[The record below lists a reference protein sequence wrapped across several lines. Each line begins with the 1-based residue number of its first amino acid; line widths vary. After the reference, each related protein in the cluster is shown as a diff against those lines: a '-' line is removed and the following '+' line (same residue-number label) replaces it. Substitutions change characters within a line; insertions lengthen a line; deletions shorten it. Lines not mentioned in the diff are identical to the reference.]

1 MSDSLARY
9 KTFLAVADSKSI
21 SSAAK
26 LLEVTQPAVSME
38 ISALEAE
45 LGVRLF
51 LRTNRGVSLTEE
63 GEVLYEY
70 VKKGMSFVE
79 AGEDKLREMSG
90 LQYGKLRIG
99 ASDMTLMFFLLEHIV
114 SFREQHEGVNIS
126 VTNAPTP
133 STLEALRSGAID
145 FGVVSEPFTGC
156 DCTDIDFVP
165 VKEINDIFIAHPTCP
180 LSRES
185 RITKKQLAQYRIN
198 MLENKTSTRK
208 YVSSWLG
215 ASFPEPSIELATSE
229 LLVRF
234 TEQGLGI
241 SCVVEDFAREA
252 IRDGRVVKLDMADK
266 IPPRKFHIAYLRK
279 MPMSYAARVM
289 LDIIFETVDRRI
301 MKGGIRHG

>member
-1 MSDSLARY
+1 MSDLLPRY
-9 KTFLAVADSKSI
+9 RAFLAVADKKSI
-21 SSAAK
+21 SAAAK

-38 ISALEAE
+38 ISTLESE
-45 LGVRLF
+45 LGVKLF
-51 LRTNRGVSLTEE
+51 MRTNRGVYLTEE

-70 VKKGMSFVE
+70 AKKGMSFLE
-79 AGEDKLREMSG
+79 AGEDKMREMSG
-90 LQYGKLRIG
+90 LQFGRLRIG

-114 SFREQHEGVNIS
+114 SFREQYEGVNIS

-133 STLEALRSGAID
+133 STIEALRSGAID
-145 FGVVSEPFTGC
+145 FGVVSEPFIGC

-185 RITKKQLAQYRIN
+185 KITKKQLSQYRIN
-198 MLENKTSTRK
+198 MLENNTSTRK

-215 ASFPEPSIELATSE
+215 ANFPEPSIELATSE

-241 SCVVEDFAREA
+241 SSVVEDFAREA
-252 IRDGRVVKLDMADK
+252 IREGRVVKLDMAEK
-266 IPPRKFHIAYLRK
+266 IPPRKFYIAYLRK

-289 LDIIFETVDRRI
+289 LDIIFETVDRRVVR
-301 MKGGIRHG
+301 GGMRHG